1 MKYFCFFKNNFKR
14 SLLNKPI
21 DLLQIEDIEAE
32 EVSNMNLTLL
42 NKYVMTSND
51 IEITILPSDL
61 EKII

>member
-1 MKYFCFFKNNFKR
+1 
-14 SLLNKPI
+14 
-21 DLLQIEDIEAE
+21 
-32 EVSNMNLTLL
+32 MNLTLL